1 MASDISICSN
11 ALLMLGAHPINSF
24 TENTDHARLCS
35 NIYASVRDDLL
46 RKHPWN
52 CAVSRVS
59 LAPSASL
66 PVFGYANQFPI
77 PSDCLRILSVGAEG
91 YEIPYQVEGK
101 NILANTTVVALR
113 YIKRTDEA
121 SLDPALAHVA
131 EMAMAAKLAYAVTGS
146 ASLRDSMAQEA
157 AYALRQAKAI
167 DGQEE
172 PPEELGGYP
181 TFESRF

>member
-52 CAVSRVS
+52 CAVSRVA
-59 LAPSASL
+59 LAPSSTPPA
-66 PVFGYANQFPI
+66 FGYGYQFPL
-77 PSDCLRILSVGAEG
+77 PSDCLRILSVGSEG
-91 YEIPYQVEGK
+91 FEIPYQVEGR
-101 NILANTTVVALR
+101 NILANTNMVALR
-113 YIKRTDEA
+113 YIKQTNEA
-121 SLDPALAHVA
+121 SWDPALVHVA
-131 EMAMAAKLAYAVTGS
+131 EMAMASKLAYAVTSS
-146 ASLRDSMAQEA
+146 ASLRDGMAQEA

-172 PPEELGGYP
+172 PPEELGGFP